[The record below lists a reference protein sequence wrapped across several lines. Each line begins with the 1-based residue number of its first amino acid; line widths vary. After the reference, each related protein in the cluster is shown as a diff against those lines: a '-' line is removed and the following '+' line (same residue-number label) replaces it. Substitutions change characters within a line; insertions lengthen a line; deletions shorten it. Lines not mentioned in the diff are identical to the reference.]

1 MKILFLGNSNFLKN
15 RIKSTIEKNKNFRYL
30 IASKTSEID
39 NKTIFFNNY
48 IKALE
53 SRKFDL
59 VYITLINSLH
69 YKIAKKAL
77 ELGLHV
83 VVDKPLALSAKKSLT
98 LLNIAKRKKVLL
110 SEAVIFNYHKLF
122 EHISKLINKSE
133 KLYKVDAIFKIP
145 KKITKNDHKKKLD
158 CLSDMSSYAA
168 SIQRIFFSNKII
180 DKKIYFENKKNLK
193 TIKNF
198 HIQLKYK
205 NNKYFNGYFAY
216 ESQYESSIKIF
227 CNKFTIKVPFQAFA
241 LKPNRNYNL
250 EIMSKNKIK
259 KIKFKDDN
267 LLNYLKRIKGSII
280 KNNFNFFYDCIE
292 RDIKTK
298 KNLNLFNEK

>member
-15 RIKSTIEKNKNFRYL
+15 RIKSTVEKNKNFNYI

-53 SRKFDL
+53 SKEFDL
-59 VYITLINSLH
+59 VYITLINALH

-98 LLNIAKRKKVLL
+98 LLNIAKKKKVLL

-122 EHISKLINKSE
+122 KHIYKLTNRSE
-133 KLYKVDAIFKIP
+133 KLYKVDAVFKIP
-145 KKITKNDHKKKLD
+145 KKINKYDHKKKLD

-168 SIQRIFFSNKII
+168 SMQRIFFNNKII
-180 DKKIYFENKKNLK
+180 KKKIYFENKKDLK
-193 TIKNF
+193 IIKNF
-198 HIQLKYK
+198 HIQLQYK
-205 NNKYFNGYFAY
+205 NNKFFNGYFAY
-216 ESQYESSIKIF
+216 EREYESSIKIF

-241 LKPNRNYNL
+241 LKPHRNYNL

-267 LLNYLKRIKGSII
+267 LLNYLKKIKGSID

-292 RDIKTK
+292 RDVKTK

>member
-15 RIKSTIEKNKNFRYL
+15 RIKSTLNKNKNFKYL
-30 IASKTSEID
+30 IASKTSKID

-53 SRKFDL
+53 TGKFDL
-59 VYITLINSLH
+59 VYVSLINSLH

-77 ELGLHV
+77 KLGLHV
-83 VVDKPLALSAKKSLT
+83 VVDKPLALSAKKSLA
-98 LLNIAKRKKVLL
+98 LLNIAKKKKVLL
-110 SEAVIFNYHKLF
+110 SEAIIFNYHKLF
-122 EHISKLINKSE
+122 EHISKLTNKSE
-133 KLYKVDAIFKIP
+133 KLYKVDAVFNIP
-145 KKITKNDHKKKLD
+145 KKITKNDYKRKLD

-168 SIQRIFFSNKII
+168 SMQRIFFDDNIT
-180 DKKIYFENKKNLK
+180 DKKINFENKKNSK
-193 TIKNF
+193 VIKKF
-198 HIQLKYK
+198 HIQIKYK

-216 ESQYESSIKIF
+216 ESEYESSIKIF

-250 EIMSKNKIK
+250 EIMSENKIK

-267 LLNYLKRIKGSII
+267 LLNYLKKIKGSII

-292 RDIKTK
+292 MDIKTK

>member
-59 VYITLINSLH
+59 AYITLINSLH